1 MTGSCAAVD
10 VCYLPS
16 GGARA
21 AIVVAATPGFAA
33 MEAEWTAEVP
43 VAAPYRPGQFFLRE
57 LPPLRA
63 VLADAGPLRLIV
75 VDGYV
80 DLDPDGR
87 PGLGAYVHDEFAVP
101 VIGVAKNSFHSA
113 THAIPVTRGGSV
125 QPLFVTAAGL
135 PLTQAASLVREMAGR
150 YRLPDALRRA
160 DALARGA
167 QPAGHLFNA
176 TANGTRRCITEPAA
190 RRAQPA
196 GR

>member
-1 MTGSCAAVD
+1 MHRSCAAVD

-21 AIVVAATPGFAA
+21 AIVVAAGPDFAVVD
-33 MEAEWTAEVP
+33 AEWTAEVS

-63 VLADAGPLRLIV
+63 VLADAGPLHLIV

-80 DLDPDGR
+80 DLDPAGR
-87 PGLGAYVHDEFAVP
+87 PGLGAHVHHEFAVP
-101 VIGVAKNSFHSA
+101 VIGVAKTSFRTA
-113 THAIPVTRGGSV
+113 THAISVTRAGSA
-125 QPLFVTAAGL
+125 QPLFITAAGL
-135 PLTQAASLVREMAGR
+135 PREEAASLVRGMAGR

-167 QPAGHLFNA
+167 
-176 TANGTRRCITEPAA
+176 R
-190 RRAQPA
+190 PA
-196 GR
+196 GRLFGSR

>member
-1 MTGSCAAVD
+1 MPVSCAAVD

-21 AIVVAATPGFAA
+21 AIVVAARPDFAA
-33 MEAEWTAEVP
+33 TEAEWTAEVP

-87 PGLGAYVHDEFAVP
+87 PGLGAHVHHEFAVP
-101 VIGVAKNSFHSA
+101 VIGVAKTFFRTA
-113 THAIPVTRGGSV
+113 THAIPVTRAGSV

-135 PLTQAASLVREMAGR
+135 PLMQAASLVREMAGR

-167 QPAGHLFNA
+167 EPAGRLFK
-176 TANGTRRCITEPAA
+176 RRLAIRIRYIREAVA

-196 GR
+196 RR